1 MRAVFHCA
9 NARRRRCFRNG
20 GAIAFPGEAST
31 QNLPL
36 KVTKNCRGAPAIS
49 VWLSPFGS
57 VTT

>member
-1 MRAVFHCA
+1 MHAAFHRE
-9 NARRRRCFRNG
+9 NAKRRRCSRNG

-49 VWLSPFGS
+49 VWL
-57 VTT
+57 

>member
-1 MRAVFHCA
+1 MRAILQRS

-49 VWLSPFGS
+49 VWL
-57 VTT
+57 